1 MIKSRI
7 KDLFQSKK
15 GYVYYIVGEGL
26 SKGIIFLLLAFYTNI
41 LGKEDFGKLAL
52 FWVSVPLFSVLIDL
66 SQRSYVKY
74 FYINNDGQKT
84 TKLIAAIKYFCL
96 LSALLLL
103 VIFYGKN
110 YLGYF
115 FIDEISDY
123 FILFSALFFAIIELY
138 LSFFQIKGDFKS
150 YNFVFILRNAFP
162 YVAAAFV
169 LQFFSGD
176 VYSFMKVQ
184 LFIFIIVALF
194 LSKKDIL
201 NKVPF
206 DKFVTL
212 IKPSIKFSAPFIPA
226 ILSVLALSFADRFI
240 INYYYSE
247 VEVAEYTVAYT
258 VSSIFMAFFLATN
271 KMWQKFI
278 LESLKAN
285 DLTKIIK
292 NTKVY
297 LVIVLVI
304 AIAIVLMRSYL
315 VSIMSN
321 SSYFVILDIIPTIII
336 GMYFYFLYTVLSNI
350 PFYYKDT
357 VFMALPAII
366 AATLN
371 ILLNFILIPIYGY
384 KVAALATTIS
394 YFTEFI
400 VIYVICLKKYK
411 TDILFNGLTKR
422 FIQSS

>member
-1 MIKSRI
+1 MIKSKI
-7 KDLFQSKK
+7 KDLFQTKK

-41 LGKEDFGKLAL
+41 LGKENFGKLAL

-74 FYINNDGQKT
+74 FYINEGQKT
-84 TKLIAAIKYFCL
+84 TKLIAALKYFCL
-96 LSALLLL
+96 LSALILL

-110 YLGYF
+110 YFGYY
-115 FIDEISDY
+115 FIDELSDY

-184 LFIFIIVALF
+184 LFLFIILALF

-201 NKVPF
+201 KKVPF
-206 DKFVTL
+206 DSFVTF

-240 INYYYSE
+240 INYYHSE

-285 DLTKIIK
+285 DLTRIIK
-292 NTKVY
+292 NTKIY

-304 AIAIVLMRSYL
+304 AVAIILMRSYL

-394 YFTEFI
+394 YFTEFV
-400 VIYVICLKKYK
+400 VIYAICLKKYK